1 MQRDLK
7 RYGISGM
14 KRKSAVLQYLK
25 FFAIWFA
32 VVAVLV
38 VIAIITAKNNKER
51 SMDFFYDSPNTERV
65 YGDRRVFDF
74 GEQLTDEEE
83 ASLESYIRA
92 AEKQICNDIVIV
104 TLNQTL
110 ADYEPE
116 YMSRYSMRIT
126 PDKYVMVFA
135 DKFWEDNKFGYDMPQ
150 ILDGTASSGDG
161 VILVDNVFREPETGK
176 IYTWMGTTGAAEI
189 MYSSENIDYALDA
202 FYETIDYD
210 YYRACVKW
218 VDHVVSDLTPYG
230 VNEIKYDPT
239 RLFPWIVAIISA
251 AIFIAVSGKS
261 KAGEN
266 TVTPTQYVIANT
278 INFSV
283 VKDQYIRKTVSK
295 TYVGSSSSSSGGG
308 GGHHTSGGGGSHG
321 GGGHSR

>member
-1 MQRDLK
+1 
-7 RYGISGM
+7 M
-14 KRKSAVLQYLK
+14 KRKNAVAQYLK

-38 VIAIITAKNNKER
+38 IIAIITANNNVKRAEE
-51 SMDFFYDSPNTERV
+51 FFYDSTNNERI

-74 GEQLTDEEE
+74 GEQLTQEQE
-83 ASLESYIRA
+83 ASLEIYIHE
-92 AEKQICNDIVIV
+92 AEKKICNDIVVV
-104 TLNQTL
+104 TLNQSL

-150 ILDGTASSGDG
+150 VLDGTTYSGDG
-161 VILVDNVFREPETGK
+161 VILVDNLFREPETGR
-176 IYTWMGTTGAAEI
+176 IYTWMGTTGMAET
-189 MYSSENIDYALDA
+189 MYSSEEIDYALDV
-202 FYETIDYD
+202 FYETIEYD

-218 VDHVVSDLTPYG
+218 VDRVVSDLAPYG
-230 VNEIKYDPT
+230 VKEIKYDPSNM
-239 RLFPWIVAIISA
+239 LPWIVAIISA

-261 KAGEN
+261 KAGN
-266 TVTPTQYVIANT
+266 VTVTTTQYVIANS

-283 VKDQYIRKTVSK
+283 VQDQYIRKTVSK
-295 TYVGSSSSSSGGG
+295 TYVGSSDSGSGGG
-308 GGHHTSGGGGSHG
+308 GGHHSSGGGGSHG